1 MLNLPQ
7 VNCMAVHA
15 QTMTAFYHV
24 VGHVLAF
31 RLPRALRLP
40 RLQMHPAFSIPEI
53 AHAIVQATL
62 SSHDKQC
69 YDLRYLFALALTC
82 RALCEPALDALWEE
96 PDLWNLARRMSED
109 IWRIEKV
116 DVKPELQTLVSFP
129 TEPR

>member
-1 MLNLPQ
+1 
-7 VNCMAVHA
+7 
-15 QTMTAFYHV
+15 
-24 VGHVLAF
+24 
-31 RLPRALRLP
+31 
-40 RLQMHPAFSIPEI
+40 MHPAFYIPEI

-62 SSHDKQC
+62 SSHGREC
-69 YDLRYLFALALTC
+69 YDLRYLFALTLTC